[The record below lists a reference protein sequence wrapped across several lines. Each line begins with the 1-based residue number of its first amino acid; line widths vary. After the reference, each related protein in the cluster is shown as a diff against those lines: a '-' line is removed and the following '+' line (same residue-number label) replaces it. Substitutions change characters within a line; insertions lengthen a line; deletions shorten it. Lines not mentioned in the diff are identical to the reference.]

1 MNIAEFSLRRP
12 VTAFM
17 LFVSMMAIGLI
28 AAFRLPLEFFPS
40 VDAPFLFVQVP
51 YPGSTPEEVE
61 QQITRPVEEVLAT
74 LSGIERINSNSMAD
88 NANVFIMFKWGT
100 DIGVR
105 AVEARD
111 RLDAARSSLPTDVRR
126 INLFKWNTS
135 DAPVLNI
142 RISSR
147 TQDLDNA
154 YDLLEQN
161 LKRPVERIPG
171 VARVMLHGVEPRE
184 VQIELSAD
192 RLSAHGVSLNE
203 LAVRLQQAN
212 FASSAGLIS
221 DGPTRW
227 RVQPVGELR
236 SLDEVR
242 ALPIG
247 GPGLRLGDVAEVTLK
262 SRVRDYERRLE
273 GRYAIGLEV
282 FKESDAN
289 LVEVGF
295 AVLAE
300 VERIGKLPEFD
311 GIDLMFFDNQAE
323 GVTSSLAELARA
335 GLIGLLLALVVLYMF
350 LRHWPS
356 TLMVALAIPV
366 CMVITLGFMYF
377 FGISLNILSMMG
389 LLLGVGM
396 LVDNA
401 VVVTESIYQVREKHP
416 DRPAWSAVT
425 GARAVTLAISAGTLT
440 SIVVFAPNI
449 FGEKNFL
456 TIYLSQVAITI
467 TIALLASWLVAVS
480 LIPLISSR
488 IKSPPRP
495 KSGGF
500 SERFRNAYAR
510 MLDWTLGHRGWV
522 MLGIVALVV
531 VSMVV
536 PMAGTKKDMFPPD
549 QQRTLRLDYTLN
561 ANYLLPE
568 LRESVKQVEAYL
580 EANRERFEIE
590 TIYSYFNETG
600 GAFTQM
606 VLIPQERARKAS
618 SLIIEEVREGLPK
631 IAVGEVGFRQMRMG
645 ASEGLVVSI
654 IGDSTST
661 LAELERPVMEA
672 LNSVPGL
679 RDVRSELGRGAGE
692 MRVRVD
698 RDRAAQYGFS
708 AEEVGRYV
716 GIALRGLQLREYR
729 GAEGEVPMWVRF
741 QDSDRQSTASLGD
754 FKIQNSAG
762 EQIPLLALVDIDS
775 VPGPRS
781 IQRQQRQTG
790 LRFNANLAEGSTM
803 PDVRKAIETRMNA
816 LSLPP
821 GYRWSFGGGFSD
833 ADTAG
838 EQMMFNT
845 LIAVLL
851 IFIVMAAVFESLLYP
866 LAIVT
871 AIGFSILGVFWFFFL
886 TGTTFSLMASI
897 GILILIGVVV
907 NNGIVLVEHVNNL
920 RHQGLS
926 RHDALVQGC
935 RDRLRPILMT
945 VATTVLGMLPLAISG
960 TQLGGGGPPY
970 FPMARAIIGGLIF
983 STVISLVVLPTLY
996 TVLDDMRLATGRII
1010 RDARAG
1016 RLRPQSAG

>member
-1 MNIAEFSLRRP
+1 MNIAELSLRRP

-17 LFVSMMAIGLI
+17 VFVSMMVIGVI
-28 AAFRLPLEFFPS
+28 AAVRLPLEFFPA

-51 YPGSTPEEVE
+51 YPGSTPEEME
-61 QQITRPVEEVLAT
+61 QQITRPLEEVLST
-74 LSGIERINSNSMAD
+74 LSGIQQMNSNSQAD
-88 NANVFIMFKWGT
+88 TSNVFIMFRWGT

-111 RLDAARSSLPTDVRR
+111 RLDAARSSLPADVRR
-126 INLFKWNTS
+126 INLFKWNS
-135 DAPVLNI
+135 GDAPVLNI

-147 TQDLDNA
+147 HDLDNA
-154 YDLLEQN
+154 YDLLEEN
-161 LKRPVERIPG
+161 LKRPIERIPG
-171 VARVMLHGVEPRE
+171 VARVELHGVEPRE
-184 VQIELSAD
+184 VLIELSGD
-192 RLSAHGVSLNE
+192 RLSAHGVSLND
-203 LAVRLQQAN
+203 LAARLQAAN
-212 FASSAGLIS
+212 FASSAGVIS

-236 SLDEVR
+236 SLEELR

-247 GPGLRLGDVAEVTLK
+247 GPGLRLGDVAEVSMK
-262 SRVRDYERRLE
+262 SRERDYERRLE

-282 FKESDAN
+282 FKENDAN

-295 AVLAE
+295 AVLDE
-300 VERIGKLPEFD
+300 VNRIGNLPEFD
-311 GIDLMFFDNQAE
+311 GIDLLFFDNQAE
-323 GVTSSLAELARA
+323 GVTGSLAELARA
-335 GLIGLLLALVVLYMF
+335 GLVGLLLALVVLYLF

-377 FGISLNILSMMG
+377 FGLSLNILSMMG

-488 IKSPPRP
+488 IKSPPLAKP
-495 KSGGF
+495 GGF
-500 SERFRNAYAR
+500 SERFRNAYAS
-510 MLDWTLGHRGWV
+510 LLGWTLRHRGSV
-522 MLGIVALVV
+522 MAAILLLVV
-531 VSMVV
+531 VSVMV
-536 PMAGTKKDMFPPD
+536 PMERTRKDMFPPD
-549 QQRTLRLDYTLN
+549 QQRTLRLDYRLN
-561 ANYLLPE
+561 ANYLLPD
-568 LRESVKQVEAYL
+568 LRAAVKEVEAYL
-580 EANRERFEIE
+580 EANRERFEID
-590 TIYSYFNETG
+590 TVYSYFNENG
-600 GAFTQM
+600 QAFTQM
-606 VLIPQERARKAS
+606 VLTPDDQAKKAS
-618 SLIIEEVREGLPK
+618 SLIMEEVREGLPR
-631 IAVGEVGFRQMRMG
+631 IAVGEVNFRQQRSG
-645 ASEGLVVSI
+645 ASEGLTVSI
-654 IGDSTST
+654 IGDSTAA
-661 LAELERPVMEA
+661 LAELERPVMEV
-672 LNSVPGL
+672 LNSVTGL
-679 RDVRSELGRGAGE
+679 RDVRSELGRGSGE
-692 MRVRVD
+692 LQVRVD

-716 GIALRGLQLREYR
+716 GIALRGLQLREFR
-729 GAEGEVPMWVRF
+729 GVEGEVPMWLRF
-741 QDSDRQSTASLGD
+741 QDSDRTSTDSISD
-754 FKIQNSAG
+754 FKIQNAAR
-762 EQIPLLALVDIDS
+762 EQIPLLALVDIET

-781 IQRQQRQTG
+781 IQRQNRQTG
-790 LRFNANLAEGSTM
+790 LRFNANLAEGATM
-803 PDVRKAIETRMNA
+803 PDARKAIEERMNA
-816 LSLPP
+816 LALPP
-821 GYRWSFGGGFSD
+821 GYRWTFGGGFED
-833 ADTAG
+833 ADIAG
-838 EQMMFNT
+838 QQMLFNT

-871 AIGFSILGVFWFFFL
+871 AIGFSILGVFWFFWL

-920 RHQGLS
+920 RHAGLS

-983 STVISLVVLPTLY
+983 STVVTLVVLPTLY
-996 TVLDDMRLATGRII
+996 TMLDDMRLATARILA
-1010 RDARAG
+1010 DARAG
-1016 RLRPQSAG
+1016 RYRPQAS

>member
-1 MNIAEFSLRRP
+1 MTIAELSLRRP

-17 LFVSMMAIGLI
+17 LFVSMMVIGLI
-28 AAFRLPLEFFPS
+28 AAFRLPLEFFPA

-74 LSGIERINSNSMAD
+74 LSGVERINSSSQAD
-88 NANVFIMFKWGT
+88 SANIFIQFRWGT

-105 AVEARD
+105 TVEARD
-111 RLDAARSSLPTDVRR
+111 RLDAARATLPSDVRR
-126 INLFKWNTS
+126 INIFKWNS
-135 DAPVLNI
+135 GDAPVLNI
-142 RISSR
+142 RLSSR
-147 TQDLDNA
+147 HELDNA
-154 YDLLEQN
+154 YDLLDQN
-161 LKRPVERIPG
+161 LKRPIERIPG
-171 VARVMLHGVEPRE
+171 VARVSLYGVEQRQLEIE
-184 VQIELSAD
+184 VSAD
-192 RLSAHGVSLNE
+192 RLNAHGVSLNE
-203 LAVRLQQAN
+203 LAARLQQAN
-212 FASSAGLIS
+212 FASSAGMIS
-221 DGPTRW
+221 DGPMRW

-236 SLDEVR
+236 SLEEVR
-242 ALPIG
+242 NLPIG
-247 GPGLRLGDVAEVTLK
+247 GGGLRLRDVAEVSLK
-262 SRVRDYERRLE
+262 SPIRDYERRLE

-295 AVLAE
+295 AVLEA
-300 VERIGKLPEFD
+300 VERIGRQPEFD
-311 GIDLMFFDNQAE
+311 GIDLLFFDNQAE
-323 GVTSSLAELARA
+323 GVTGSLAELARA
-335 GLIGLLLALVVLYMF
+335 GLVGLLLALVVLYLF

-377 FGISLNILSMMG
+377 LGISLNILSMMG

-416 DRPAWSAVT
+416 DRPAWSAVA

-449 FGEKNFL
+449 FGEKNFI

-467 TIALLASWLVAVS
+467 TVALLASWLVAVS

-488 IKSPPRP
+488 IQSPPRP
-495 KSGGF
+495 LPGGF
-500 SERFRNAYAR
+500 SERMRGAYAR
-510 MLDWTLGHRGWV
+510 MLDWTLTHRGV
-522 MLGIVALVV
+522 VVSGILLLVV
-531 VSMVV
+531 VSLAL
-536 PMAGTKKDMFPPD
+536 PMRLTKQDMFPPD
-549 QQRTLRLDYTLN
+549 QQRTLRLNYTLN

-568 LRESVKQVEAYL
+568 LREAVMQVEAYL
-580 EANRERFEIE
+580 QANRERFEIE
-590 TIYSYFNETG
+590 TVYSYFNESG
-600 GAFTQM
+600 NAFTQM
-606 VLIPQERARKAS
+606 VLTPQERARKAS
-618 SLIIEEVREGLPK
+618 SLIMEEVREGLPRL
-631 IAVGEVGFRQMRMG
+631 AVGTVGFSQQRTG
-645 ASEGLVVSI
+645 ASEGLTVSV
-654 IGDSTST
+654 IGDSSST
-661 LAELERPVMEA
+661 LAELERPVLDA
-672 LNSVPGL
+672 LNAVPGL
-679 RDVRSELGRGAGE
+679 RDVVSELGRGAGE
-692 MRVRVD
+692 LRVRVD
-698 RDRAAQYGFS
+698 RERAAQYGFS

-716 GIALRGLQLREYR
+716 GIALRGQQLREFR
-729 GAEGEVPMWVRF
+729 GDEGEVPMWLRF
-741 QDSDRQSTASLGD
+741 QEGDRASTDSLRD
-754 FKIQNSAG
+754 FKLQNAAG
-762 EQIPLLALVDIDS
+762 EQIPLLALVDVET

-781 IQRQQRQTG
+781 VQRQQRETG
-790 LRFNANLAEGSTM
+790 LRFNANLAEGATM
-803 PDVRKAIETRMNA
+803 PEVRKAIEERMDA
-816 LSLPP
+816 LALPP
-821 GYRWSFGGGFSD
+821 GYRWSFGGGFME
-833 ADTAG
+833 ADVAG
-838 EQMMFNT
+838 QQMLFNT

-851 IFIVMAAVFESLLYP
+851 IFIVMAAVFESLMYP
-866 LAIVT
+866 LAIIT
-871 AIGFSILGVFWFFFL
+871 SIGFSIFGVYWFFWL

-920 RHQGLS
+920 RLTGLS

-983 STVISLVVLPTLY
+983 STVVSLVVLPTIY
-996 TVLDDMRLATGRII
+996 TLLDDIRLASGRIL

-1016 RLRPQSAG
+1016 RWRPEAA

>member
-1 MNIAEFSLRRP
+1 MSIAELSLRRP

-17 LFVSMMAIGLI
+17 VFVSMMVIGAI
-28 AAFRLPLEFFPS
+28 AAVRLPLEFFPA

-88 NANVFIMFKWGT
+88 ASNVFIMFRWGT

-111 RLDAARSSLPTDVRR
+111 RLDAARSSLPGDVRR
-126 INLFKWNTS
+126 INLFKWNS
-135 DAPVLNI
+135 GDAPVLNI

-147 TQDLDNA
+147 HDLDNA

-161 LKRPVERIPG
+161 LKRPIERIPG
-171 VARVMLHGVEPRE
+171 VARVALHGVEPRE
-184 VQIELSAD
+184 VQIALSAD
-192 RLSAHGVSLNE
+192 RLNAHGLSLNE
-203 LAVRLQQAN
+203 LAVRLQEAN
-212 FASSAGLIS
+212 FASSAGVIS
-221 DGPTRW
+221 DGPMRW

-236 SLDEVR
+236 SLDALR
-242 ALPIG
+242 ALPVG
-247 GPGLRLGDVAEVTLK
+247 GPGLRLGDVAEVTMR
-262 SRVRDYERRLE
+262 SRERDYERRLE

-300 VERIGKLPEFD
+300 VERIGNQPEFD
-311 GIDLMFFDNQAE
+311 GIDLLFFDNQAE
-323 GVTSSLAELARA
+323 GVTSSLSELAYA
-335 GLIGLLLALVVLYMF
+335 GLLGLLMALVVLYLF

-356 TLMVALAIPV
+356 TLMVALAIPI

-425 GARAVTLAISAGTLT
+425 GAKAVTLAISAGTLT

-488 IKSPPRP
+488 IKSPPKP
-495 KSGGF
+495 KPGGF
-500 SERFRNAYAR
+500 SERFRNAYAAL
-510 MLDWTLGHRGWV
+510 LDWTLRHRGIV
-522 MLGIVALVV
+522 LVGIVLLVV
-531 VSMVV
+531 VSIAL
-536 PMAGTKKDMFPPD
+536 PMGGTRKDMFPPD

-568 LRESVKQVEAYL
+568 LRAAVKQVEAYL
-580 EANRERFEIE
+580 EANRERFEIQ
-590 TIYSYFNETG
+590 TIYSYFNDSG
-600 GAFTQM
+600 NAFTQM
-606 VLIPQERARKAS
+606 VLTPDKDARKAS
-618 SLIIEEVREGLPK
+618 SLIMDEVREGLPR
-631 IAVGEVGFRQMRMG
+631 IAVGEVGFRQQRMG
-645 ASEGLVVSI
+645 ASEGLTVSI
-654 IGDSTST
+654 IGDSTTT
-661 LAELERPVMEA
+661 LAELERPVMDA
-672 LNSVPGL
+672 LNSVNGL

-692 MRVRVD
+692 LQVRVD
-698 RDRAAQYGFS
+698 RERAAQYGFS
-708 AEEVGRYV
+708 ADEVGRYV
-716 GIALRGLQLREYR
+716 GIALRGMQLREFR
-729 GAEGEVPMWVRF
+729 GVEGEVPMWVRF
-741 QDSDRQSTASLGD
+741 QDSDRASTDSLRD
-754 FKIQNSAG
+754 FKLQNAAG
-762 EQIPLLALVDIDS
+762 EQIPLLALVDVES

-790 LRFNANLAEGSTM
+790 LRFNANLAEGATM
-803 PDVRKAIETRMNA
+803 PEARKAIEERMNA
-816 LSLPP
+816 LTLPP
-821 GYRWSFGGGFSD
+821 GYRWSFGGGFQD
-833 ADTAG
+833 ADQAG
-838 EQMMFNT
+838 QQMMFNT

-851 IFIVMAAVFESLLYP
+851 IVIVMAAVFESLLYP
-866 LAIVT
+866 MAIVS
-871 AIGFSILGVFWFFFL
+871 AIGFSILGVFWFFWL

-920 RHQGLS
+920 RLSGLS
-926 RHDALVQGC
+926 RHQALVQGC

-983 STVISLVVLPTLY
+983 STLVTLVVLPTLY
-996 TVLDDMRLATGRII
+996 SVLDDMRLATARII
-1010 RDARAG
+1010 ADARVG
-1016 RLRPQSAG
+1016 RVRPQAG